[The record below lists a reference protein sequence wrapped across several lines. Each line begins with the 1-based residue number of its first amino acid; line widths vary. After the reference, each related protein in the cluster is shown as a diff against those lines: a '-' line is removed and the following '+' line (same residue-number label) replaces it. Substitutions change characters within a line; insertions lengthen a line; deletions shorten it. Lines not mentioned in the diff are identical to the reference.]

1 MRYCKECGKAIDDD
15 LINICPSCGAEI
27 KSNFESKDLK
37 KLTQSAHKRERMGYD
52 MSQNAYCFLVIGGIL
67 LTIGIIFFYLSFKNT
82 GSATLNNSGKTL
94 SYTCFEFYVFLVGVL
109 AGAGSIIYGAIRA
122 VMAYRI
128 RKQYLTLI
136 DEIRAGK
143 FNQ

>member
-1 MRYCKECGKAIDDD
+1 MRYCKECGKAIEDD

-67 LTIGIIFFYLSFKNT
+67 LTIGIIFFYLFFPRCARVIVSKKSST
-82 GSATLNNSGKTL
+82 TA
-94 SYTCFEFYVFLVGVL
+94 
-109 AGAGSIIYGAIRA
+109 
-122 VMAYRI
+122 
-128 RKQYLTLI
+128 
-136 DEIRAGK
+136 
-143 FNQ
+143 